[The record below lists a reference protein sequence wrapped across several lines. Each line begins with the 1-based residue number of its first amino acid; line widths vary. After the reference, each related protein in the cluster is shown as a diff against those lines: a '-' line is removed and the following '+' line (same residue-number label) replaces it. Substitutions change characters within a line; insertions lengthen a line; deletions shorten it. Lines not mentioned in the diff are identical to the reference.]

1 MTSLMRSFLLFTASL
16 LPAQA
21 AAARVSL
28 NAPGVV
34 QHGPRTLKRVALTFD
49 ADMTRGMAQNL
60 KTGRVKS
67 YYNAAVV
74 QALTSTNTPATFFLT
89 GMWAQ
94 IYPQQAKM
102 LAQNPLFEMG
112 DHSYD
117 HPGFSQLCYGLPY
130 IPEAA
135 KKANMAQAQAAIAQ
149 ATGVTPKYFRFPGG
163 CATASD
169 VKIAE
174 SLGMKVVHWDVIG
187 GDVNQ
192 FNAAQVVAHSTTG
205 VQNGSII
212 VLHVSGGHAPMTGKA
227 LPDII
232 RILKAQGYTFVTV
245 GQLLGGK

>member
-1 MTSLMRSFLLFTASL
+1 MSRLLRSL
-16 LPAQA
+16 LPLFAFAAPSAQA
-21 AAARVSL
+21 AAVSL
-28 NAPGVV
+28 NAAGVI

-49 ADMTRGMAQNL
+49 ADMTRGMQQNL
-60 KTGRVKS
+60 KSGRVKS

-74 QALTSTNTPATFFLT
+74 DALTSTHTPATFFLA

-94 IYPQQAKM
+94 VYPQQAKM
-102 LAQNPLFEMG
+102 LAQNPLFEIG
-112 DHSYD
+112 NHSYD
-117 HPGFSQLCYGLPY
+117 HPGFSQPCYGLPSV
-130 IPEAA
+130 PEAA
-135 KKANMAQAQAAIAQ
+135 KRSNMAQAQTAIAA
-149 ATGVTPKYFRFPGG
+149 ATGVTPKFFRFPGG

-192 FNAAQVVAHSTTG
+192 HSAAQVVRHSTTG

-232 RILKAQGYTFVTV
+232 RILKGQGYEFVTV
-245 GQLLGGK
+245 GQLLGN